1 MFLYNS
7 LYSVIW
13 EEPSNENGS
22 GERMKAMRKER
33 IDELDVLRGMAIL
46 SVILQ
51 HALGVYIRRPEIQ
64 FADAAMIG
72 MLFNITK
79 FAVPTFVF
87 VTGAALV
94 YNYYEHLNYPKFLW
108 KRVKDILL
116 PYFIWSIAYEIYS
129 YGLPEANF
137 LWFRS
142 LVKNLIYGN
151 AFYHLW
157 FVVMIFQF
165 YLVYPVFRS
174 LFRKAPA
181 VLDNKPRY
189 AAAVGFLAAIYTLI
203 MWFSSSFIPSVD
215 LHAGS
220 RAVQVIFI
228 ELRDRNFIYFFFYFI
243 LGGIVG
249 LALSRWREFVARSPI
264 WNTYVLAA
272 LFIWIGFELMQG
284 ASGGL
289 VNLNYSTSLKPS
301 MFFYTVSSIIF
312 LYGVSTVIVNSG
324 SLIFKFLNLAG
335 KYSYG
340 IYLVHAF
347 LLIVAVRLV
356 DRLTPTSH
364 HLLAGIGAFIL
375 CALGTMAVVV
385 LINKLPGS
393 KLLIG
398 PVPGQTKKS

>member
-1 MFLYNS
+1 MTA
-7 LYSVIW
+7 
-13 EEPSNENGS
+13 
-22 GERMKAMRKER
+22 RRKER

-51 HALGVYIRRPEIQ
+51 HALGVYIRRPEMQ

-79 FAVPTFVF
+79 FAVPAFVF

-94 YNYYEHLNYPKFLW
+94 YNYYDNLDYPKFLW

-116 PYFIWSIAYEIYS
+116 PYLIWSIAYEIYS
-129 YGLPEANF
+129 NGLPATNY
-137 LWFRS
+137 LWLRG
-142 LVKNLIYGN
+142 LAKDLLYGN

-181 VLDNKPRY
+181 ILDSKLRF
-189 AAAVGFLAAIYTLI
+189 AAAVGLLAAIYTFI
-203 MWFSSSFIPSVD
+203 MWFSSSYIPSAD

-220 RAVQVIFI
+220 KAVQVIFI

-243 LGGIVG
+243 LGGIAG
-249 LALSRWREFVARSPI
+249 LILPRWREFVARSCI
-264 WNTYVLAA
+264 WNTYVLAS

-284 ASGGL
+284 VSGGL

-301 MFFYTVSSIIF
+301 MFFYTVSEIIF
-312 LYGVSTVIVNSG
+312 LYGVSMVIANSG
-324 SLIFKFLNLAG
+324 SIIFKFFSLAG

-347 LLIVAVRLV
+347 LLIYAVGMV
-356 DRLTPTSH
+356 DRFSLTSH
-364 HLLAGIGAFIL
+364 HLLAGVYSFIL
-375 CALGTMAVVV
+375 CALGTIAVVM
-385 LINKLPGS
+385 LISKIPGG
-393 KLLIG
+393 KFLIG
-398 PVPGQTKKS
+398 PIPGK

>member
-1 MFLYNS
+1 MK
-7 LYSVIW
+7 VI
-13 EEPSNENGS
+13 
-22 GERMKAMRKER
+22 RKER

-51 HALGVYIRRPEIQ
+51 HALGVYIRRPEIH

-94 YNYYEHLNYPKFLW
+94 YNYYDHLNYPKFLW

-116 PYFIWSIAYEIYS
+116 PYFIWSIAYESYS

-137 LWFRS
+137 LWIRNFIKD
-142 LVKNLIYGN
+142 LVYGN

-165 YLVYPVFRS
+165 YLVYPAFRAM
-174 LFRKAPA
+174 FKKAPA
-181 VLDNKPRY
+181 ILDNKPRFVT
-189 AAAVGFLAAIYTLI
+189 AVAFPAAIYTAI
-203 MWFSSSFIPSVD
+203 MWFSSSYIPSVD
-215 LHAGS
+215 LHAGF

-249 LALSRWREFVARSPI
+249 LALPRWREFVKRSPI
-264 WNTYVLAA
+264 WNTYLLAA

-284 ASGGL
+284 VSGNL

-301 MFFYTVSSIIF
+301 MFFYTVSEIIF
-312 LYGVSTVIVNSG
+312 LYFHSIK
-324 SLIFKFLNLAG
+324 FKFY
-335 KYSYG
+335 YS
-340 IYLVHAF
+340 L
-347 LLIVAVRLV
+347 
-356 DRLTPTSH
+356 
-364 HLLAGIGAFIL
+364 
-375 CALGTMAVVV
+375 
-385 LINKLPGS
+385 
-393 KLLIG
+393 
-398 PVPGQTKKS
+398 